1 MSFRR
6 GGGLPC
12 DTAADAASK
21 PERTETMIAAG
32 TAAPARPR
40 SKVRVALYVLQ
51 VLLGLFMAVG
61 SGVPKLFGEATAVQ
75 TFDAIG
81 AGDWFRYV
89 IGALEVAGGIGLMIP
104 VLAGL
109 AAACL
114 VALMIGAA
122 IFQVFVIGMA
132 EYLYTPII
140 LGLLFGLI
148 AWVRRHEIRAL
159 FRH

>member
-1 MSFRR
+1 
-6 GGGLPC
+6 
-12 DTAADAASK
+12 
-21 PERTETMIAAG
+21 MIAAG

-40 SKVRVALYVLQ
+40 SRARVALYVLQ

-61 SGVPKLFGEATAVQ
+61 SGAPKLFGEATAVQ

-81 AGDWFRYV
+81 AGDWFRYA

-122 IFQVFVIGMA
+122 LFQVLVIGMA
-132 EYLYTPII
+132 EYVYTPII
-140 LGLLFGLI
+140 LGVLFGLI